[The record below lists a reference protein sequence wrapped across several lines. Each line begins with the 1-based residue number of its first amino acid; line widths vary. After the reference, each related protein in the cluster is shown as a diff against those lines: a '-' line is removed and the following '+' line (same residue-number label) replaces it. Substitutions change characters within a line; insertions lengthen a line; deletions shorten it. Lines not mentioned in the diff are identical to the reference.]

1 VWDVVIVDEAHHATV
16 ASQRYDAVDTLA
28 QRARHVILVTATPH
42 GGDDCE
48 YRALC
53 SIGAIENDEPVLLF
67 RRTRELA
74 GMPRRRRA
82 HLLPVGATPE
92 TACMHS
98 LLDAYLAQLWTL
110 ARASG
115 KRDVQLIAMVLA
127 KRAFSSA
134 HSLALSLERRLAA
147 LNGEIDTPSA
157 GLLPFDAEDD
167 VSDVATMPSAPAFAH
182 VEEERAIVRRVI
194 DAARRACGHEGKLRV
209 LRRVV
214 RRIREPLIIFTE
226 YRDTLDAIGNAIG
239 GMRPMATLHGGQTPH
254 ERRDS
259 LNAFRS
265 GSADLLLATDAGSEG
280 LNLQDCC
287 RLVINLEL
295 PWSPIRL
302 EQRIGRVDRI
312 GQKRT
317 VHAINLL
324 ADGTAERTVLAR
336 LLRRIDR
343 IRLSEIDIAASVI
356 GRSEPPPR
364 PVAIETCTGTVD
376 VGAAALSETARLR
389 HARQRTAH
397 LRMVPADVV
406 PVCLH
411 QSSAASLIAFFR
423 FRFVTDAGRLLE
435 DRLIPIQVPFAA
447 RCRRTKRR
455 EVRALAE
462 SLFESVGSELLR
474 HARIAAEGR
483 SREIEIESAQSVE
496 RNVSRERAVTD
507 RAVSRRSAYVQASLF
522 DRRALRQKWT
532 ADEIDHSL
540 RRESEA
546 RTALLQASSR
556 IVSTDAEL
564 VMLFIQCSLA

>member
-16 ASQRYDAVDTLA
+16 ASQRYDAVNTLA

-42 GGDDCE
+42 GGDDRE

-53 SIGAIENDEPVLLF
+53 SLGAIANDEPVLLF
-67 RRTRELA
+67 RRTRELV
-74 GMPRRRRA
+74 GMPRRRRV

-92 TACMHS
+92 TSCMHS

-115 KRDVQLIAMVLA
+115 KRDVQLLALVLA

-134 HSLALSLERRLAA
+134 HSLQLSLERRLAA
-147 LNGEIDTPSA
+147 LNGEIDAPSA
-157 GLLPFDAEDD
+157 GLLPFDADD
-167 VSDVATMPSAPAFAH
+167 EVSDEAPMPSAPAFVH
-182 VEEERAIVRRVI
+182 VEEEREIIRRLI
-194 DAARRACGHEGKLRV
+194 DSARRACGHEGKLRA
-209 LRRVV
+209 LRRIV
-214 RRIREPLIIFTE
+214 RRVRERLIIFTE

-239 GMRPMATLHGGQTPH
+239 GMRPMATLHGGQTSH
-254 ERRDS
+254 ERRES

-265 GSADLLLATDAGSEG
+265 GSADVLLATDAGSEG

-287 RLVINLEL
+287 RVVINLEL

-312 GQKRT
+312 GQMST

-364 PVAIETCTGTVD
+364 PMAIETSTGTVD
-376 VGAAALSETARLR
+376 LGAAALTETIRLR
-389 HARQRTAH
+389 GARQRSAH
-397 LRMVPADVV
+397 LRRVPAGVV
-406 PVCLH
+406 PVCLD
-411 QSSAASLIAFFR
+411 QAAAAALIAFFR
-423 FRFVTDAGRLLE
+423 VRLVTDAGRMLE
-435 DRLIPIQVPFAA
+435 DRLIPIRIPFAS

-455 EVRALAE
+455 DVRALAE
-462 SLFESVGSELLR
+462 SLFDAVGSELLR
-474 HARIAAEGR
+474 HARIAAEER
-483 SREIEIESAQSVE
+483 SDEIERESARSVE
-496 RNVSRERAVTD
+496 RSVSRERTVTA
-507 RAVSRRSAYVQASLF
+507 RAARRAAYVQASLF

-532 ADEIDHSL
+532 ADEIEHSL

-546 RTALLQASSR
+546 RTALLRASVR
-556 IVSTDAEL
+556 VLSTDAEL
-564 VMLFIQCSLA
+564 VMLFIQCSRA